1 MALVL
6 GYKGLTLVL
15 LFALPLAYALFSA
28 LLGLFENLRHPN
40 FNWVNETQAVKSGA
54 SVMITMFVGMGMAAL
69 PVLVYALLGDY
80 LSMEAVGFGMLGLLL
95 VLCALLYLWL
105 RKKGTRIFDAL

>member
-1 MALVL
+1 M
-6 GYKGLTLVL
+6 
-15 LFALPLAYALFSA
+15 
-28 LLGLFENLRHPN
+28 
-40 FNWVNETQAVKSGA
+40 KSGA